1 MSYDDF
7 TELDAPRFR
16 SGVAAR
22 LAKMPPST
30 LRIWERRYGVI
41 DPPRSD
47 AGQRL
52 YSRRDV
58 QRLITLKALSDR
70 GHAIGVIAKLGLEE
84 LERLASDSAIPSGAR
99 GLPESIIAIGPGWQR
114 LPGRDDDER
123 FWHAY
128 SGIMA
133 AKTAPLQRPV
143 DALLVRVAA
152 LHPDAARD
160 VLKIAERCAA
170 ARSVVVYAFG
180 TQPAIDLLRAGGI
193 PALREVGRPQD
204 TASVLDAAARARAAA
219 GVAVA
224 SAPQPARTARR
235 FSDAQLAAAA
245 RASNVIACECPRHLA
260 DLIAQASAFEEYSD
274 SCAAR
279 DANDALLHRYLG
291 DVAAAAR
298 QLYETALERLA
309 EVEGL
314 SLRADS

>member
-1 MSYDDF
+1 MTYDDF
-7 TELDAPRFR
+7 TDLDAPRFR

-58 QRLITLKALSDR
+58 QRLITLKALSER
-70 GHAIGVIAKLGLEE
+70 GHAIGVIAKLDLDE
-84 LERLASDSAIPSGAR
+84 LERLARDSVIPSGAR
-99 GLPESIIAIGPGWQR
+99 GLPQSVIAIGPGWQR
-114 LPGRDDDER
+114 PAAAGDDR

-128 SGIMA
+128 PGIMA

-180 TQPAIDLLRAGGI
+180 TQPSIDLLRSAGI
-193 PALREVGRPQD
+193 AALREVGRAQD
-204 TASVLDAAARARAAA
+204 TASVLDAAARARAPAGSDVANTQAA
-219 GVAVA
+219 R
-224 SAPQPARTARR
+224 APRR

-245 RASNVIACECPRHLA
+245 RASNVVACECPRHLA
-260 DLIAQASAFEEYSD
+260 DLIAQVSAFEEYSD
-274 SCAAR
+274 TCAAR
-279 DANDALLHRYLG
+279 SANDALLHRYLG
-291 DVAAAAR
+291 DVANAAR
-298 QLYETALERLA
+298 QLFETALERLA

-314 SLRADS
+314 ALRVENI